1 MSCYSL
7 KRKINTFTPL
17 TSSLNTKIIQLAY
30 MKEFERRVKLI
41 TTIRSIQKK
50 SAASRDKNK
59 KQVFA

>member
-17 TSSLNTKIIQLAY
+17 TSSLNKKMLQLAY